1 MKSQV
6 AIYDTHEKA
15 LGAIQVLNNHHFP
28 MNHVSLLGKAEVID
42 DHIHVKSLEGM
53 KAAPGILG
61 VGAGT
66 VVGLLTGI
74 GAFAI
79 PGFGFLYGAGAL
91 IGVIG
96 GFELGL
102 VSGGILT
109 LLARIG
115 IQDDDVVKVE
125 EHLNEGK
132 FLVVVKGSEEEI
144 EKAKQILHTEG
155 THFDYVE

>member
-6 AIYDTHEKA
+6 AIYATHEQA
-15 LGAIQVLNNHHFP
+15 LNAIKVLNSHEFP
-28 MNHVSLLGKAEVID
+28 MEHVALLGKAEVID
-42 DHIHVKSLEGM
+42 DHIHVNSLEGV
-53 KAAPGILG
+53 KATPGVIG

-66 VVGLLTGI
+66 IVGLLSGI

-91 IGVIG
+91 IGIIG

-115 IQDDDVVKVE
+115 IRKDEVVKVE
-125 EHLNEGK
+125 EHLKEGK

-155 THFDYVE
+155 THLDYVE